1 MRRQEEKQKRGGRV
15 DMIEEGDGREKQ
27 GKKERRGGER
37 RKMRKR
43 KE

>member
-1 MRRQEEKQKRGGRV
+1 MRQEEKQKRGGRV
-15 DMIEEGDGREKQ
+15 DTIEEGDGREKQ